1 MHVLHF
7 AADRMPP
14 SIVADLASA
23 PNDGMLW
30 IDFERSEAVGWHELL
45 RPVIGVD
52 IDVRHQS
59 DSMNAEHASFFDS
72 TADYDM
78 LIFEGL
84 GPTEAV
90 IPLET
95 RTAALFLFER
105 VVVSVRDA
113 ENVSFRAAMA
123 KLLEGR
129 ARVRRTPLALAYV
142 VLDTMLD
149 RYLAL
154 RERLDRELTELQD
167 ALLDPANP
175 MNDWLFLL
183 QGRRVARR
191 LETLSDGQSEAI
203 DSWRRS
209 SRFEWTETDEV
220 RARDLEEHI
229 RRVSN
234 HASNLER
241 DLESAV
247 QLHFAS
253 VAHRTNRVIQILTV
267 VSVIFFPMTL
277 VTGIYGMNFDNMPE
291 LHSPYGYFAVLA
303 ALPLIAISLLLVF
316 RRRGWF

>member
-14 SIVADLASA
+14 SIVADLAAA
-23 PNDGMLW
+23 PGGGLLW
-30 IDFERSEAVGWHELL
+30 IDLMRSEAANWFETL
-45 RPVIGVD
+45 RPILQVD
-52 IDVRHQS
+52 VDVRHQS
-59 DSMNAEHASFFDS
+59 DSLNPEHASFFDG
-72 TADYDM
+72 TGDYDM

-84 GPTEAV
+84 GPTESLTK
-90 IPLET
+90 LET
-95 RTAALFLFER
+95 RTAALFLFENA
-105 VVVSVRDA
+105 VVSVRDA
-113 ENVSFRAAMA
+113 ENVSFRAAIA

-129 ARVRRTPLALAYV
+129 ARIRTTPLALAYV
-142 VLDTMLD
+142 VLDTMID
-149 RYLAL
+149 RYLDL
-154 RERLDRELTELQD
+154 RDRLDREMTELQD

-191 LETLSDGQSEAI
+191 LETLSGGQGEAI
-203 DSWRRS
+203 DCWRRS
-209 SRFEWTETDEV
+209 SRFQWTDTDEV

-234 HASNLER
+234 HASNLEH
-241 DLESAV
+241 DIESAV

-277 VTGIYGMNFDNMPE
+277 ITGIYGMNFDDMPGQ
-291 LHSPYGYFAVLA
+291 HSPYGFLATLA
-303 ALPLIAISLLLVF
+303 ALPLIAGVLLLLF